1 MKNSIVLQLQ
11 SEILDPDCDVLNALR
26 KAHVIAA
33 KLKLLEFDEWIKNE
47 LDGYKNADEI
57 PEYRFV
63 RGTLRAWNPYR
74 GWIPATIND
83 SDLEDI
89 ICNKK
94 LGDAIS
100 VLNDFCKGESDHIS
114 IQFPGDVLDELNK
127 LFNAP
132 INLHYELY
140 VDIHRIKAI
149 IERIKDCLLQ
159 WTIKLEES
167 CIYGEGMSFSDNE
180 KSAALTIPQ
189 TINNYFGNTNVVNA
203 PTQAPIVVGDSNIVT
218 FSYNTAEEL
227 INKINK
233 SLEKEQLSEDNI
245 ETIRELLSEINDKIG
260 KKKKMGIIKS
270 AFVALKDFLI
280 SVGASITASVIQAH
294 L

>member
-1 MKNSIVLQLQ
+1 
-11 SEILDPDCDVLNALR
+11 
-26 KAHVIAA
+26 
-33 KLKLLEFDEWIKNE
+33 
-47 LDGYKNADEI
+47 
-57 PEYRFV
+57 
-63 RGTLRAWNPYR
+63 
-74 GWIPATIND
+74 
-83 SDLEDI
+83 
-89 ICNKK
+89 
-94 LGDAIS
+94 
-100 VLNDFCKGESDHIS
+100 
-114 IQFPGDVLDELNK
+114 
-127 LFNAP
+127 
-132 INLHYELY
+132 
-140 VDIHRIKAI
+140 
-149 IERIKDCLLQ
+149 
-159 WTIKLEES
+159 
-167 CIYGEGMSFSDNE
+167 
-180 KSAALTIPQ
+180 
-189 TINNYFGNTNVVNA
+189 VVNA